1 MQTDNLLYVMLVKM
15 PNTPK
20 NILILKPSA
29 LGDIVLALPALASL
43 RASFPEAKITWFVRP
58 EFAPLL
64 KGVPNLDDIIIFDRK
79 LLGKWWCCP
88 KAFAALVKLI
98 TKLRREKFNLVIDL
112 QGLLRSAIFSWFTGC
127 KKRFGTKKAR
137 ELASIFYTH
146 KVSLGGNTPHVID
159 CYEKMITAAGASK
172 VTHNYDLSPTPEAV
186 ESVTKLL
193 AEYELTYG
201 NYIVFIAG
209 AAHIHKCWPPKHFA
223 ALAEQIN
230 AEFALPIIAIGTKT
244 EKQIIEN
251 IKANTNVPIADFA
264 GLTDIPQLIAIL
276 SGARLTVTNDTG
288 PGHIAVAL
296 GKPVVMIFGPTNP
309 ARIKPYGCENAIVA
323 INPNKRGSE
332 IDSSNPI
339 YAIEAVSVD
348 LVFEKVA
355 WHLTH
360 EKTIDRSELG

>member
-1 MQTDNLLYVMLVKM
+1 M

-64 KGVPNLDDIIIFDRK
+64 ENVPNLDDTIIFDRRG
-79 LLGKWWCCP
+79 LGKWWWCP

-98 TKLRREKFNLVIDL
+98 TKLRKSEFDLVIDL
-112 QGLLRSAIFSWFTGC
+112 QGLLRTAIFSWFTGC
-127 KKRFGTKKAR
+127 KKRFGMKKAR
-137 ELASIFYTH
+137 ELASVFYTH

-159 CYEKMITAAGASK
+159 CYEKIITAAGASK

-201 NYIVFIAG
+201 NYIVFVTG
-209 AAHIHKCWPPKHFA
+209 AAHSHKCWPPEYFA
-223 ALAEQIN
+223 ALAERIN
-230 AEFALPIIAIGTKT
+230 AEFTLPIIAIGTKT

-251 IKANTNVPIADFA
+251 IKANTNVPIVNFA
-264 GLTDIPQLIAIL
+264 GLTDIPQLVAIL
-276 SGARLTVTNDTG
+276 SGARLTITNDTG

-309 ARIKPYGCENAIVA
+309 ARINPYRCENATVA
-323 INPNKRGSE
+323 INPDKRGSK
-332 IDSSNPI
+332 IDSSDPTH
-339 YAIEAVSVD
+339 AIEAVNVD
-348 LVFEKVA
+348 LVFEKVV

-360 EKTIDRSELG
+360 EKTVN

>member
-1 MQTDNLLYVMLVKM
+1 M

-43 RASFPEAKITWFVRP
+43 RASSPEAKITWFVRP

-64 KGVPNLDDIIIFDRK
+64 NSVPNLDDMIIFDRK

-88 KAFAALVKLI
+88 KAFAELVRLV
-98 TKLRREKFNLVIDL
+98 TKLRKGEFDLVIDL
-112 QGLLRSAIFSWFTGC
+112 QGLLRTAIFSWFTGC
-127 KKRFGTKKAR
+127 KKRFGMKKAR

-146 KVSLGGNTPHVID
+146 KISLEDNAVHVID
-159 CYEKMITAAGASK
+159 CYEKIITATGASK
-172 VTHNYDLSPTPEAV
+172 ITLNYDLSPTPEAV

-209 AAHIHKCWPPKHFA
+209 AAHSHKCWPPEYFA
-223 ALAEQIN
+223 ALAERIN
-230 AEFALPIIAIGTKT
+230 AEFTLPVIAIGTKT

-251 IKANTNVPIADFA
+251 IKANTNVPIVNFA
-264 GLTDIPQLIAIL
+264 GLTDISQLVAIL
-276 SGARLTVTNDTG
+276 SGASLTVTNDTG

-309 ARIKPYGCENAIVA
+309 ARINPYRCKNAIVA
-323 INPNKRGSE
+323 IDPNGRGSE
-332 IDSSNPI
+332 IDSSDPI

-355 WHLTH
+355 WHLKH
-360 EKTIDRSELG
+360 QKADN

>member
-1 MQTDNLLYVMLVKM
+1 M
-15 PNTPK
+15 PSTPK

-64 KGVPNLDDIIIFDRK
+64 KGVPNLDDMIIFDRR
-79 LLGKWWCCP
+79 LLGKWWCNQ
-88 KAFAALVKLI
+88 KAFAALVKLVS
-98 TKLRREKFNLVIDL
+98 KLRKGEFDLVIDL
-112 QGLLRSAIFSWFTGC
+112 QGLLRTAIFSWFTGC

-146 KVSLGGNTPHVID
+146 KISIEDNVVHVID
-159 CYEKMITAAGASK
+159 CYEKIITATGASK
-172 VTHNYDLSPTPEAV
+172 ITLNYDLSPTPLDIENI
-186 ESVTKLL
+186 TKLL
-193 AEYELTYG
+193 AQYELTYG
-201 NYIVFIAG
+201 NYVVFVAG
-209 AAHIHKCWPPKHFA
+209 AAHAHKCWPPKHFV
-223 ALAEQIN
+223 ALAERIN
-230 AEFALPIIAIGTKT
+230 AEFTLPVIAIGTKT

-251 IKANTNVPIADFA
+251 IKANTNVPIVNFA
-264 GLTDIPQLIAIL
+264 GMTDISQLVAIL
-276 SGARLTVTNDTG
+276 SGARLTITNDTG

-309 ARIKPYGCENAIVA
+309 ARIEPYGCENAVVA
-323 INPNKRGSE
+323 INPDKRGYNIVSF
-332 IDSSNPI
+332 DPI

-355 WHLTH
+355 WHLTDK
-360 EKTIDRSELG
+360 KTTG